1 MDGFFMSIIEVAQKA
16 GVSPSTV
23 SRVMND
29 HPRVAQETARA
40 VRKVMAELGYVP
52 SENRPGPKPLN
63 RIATAKPT
71 VAFIVFG
78 STHHGNTPGFEQLV
92 RGVSEAVNKSSMGLA
107 IFHHQDPTRPP
118 DRLLD
123 SSVHGLLLHGEIPS
137 PEVQTKLGKIPA
149 VWLMG
154 NHQRPTWGDQVMP
167 NHYEVGSLAA
177 EHLHALGHQHLVFMN
192 MDSQHWPF
200 RLYYQAFAAAAEQR
214 GVSVT
219 RVDDVIKP
227 GTDYWFKYD
236 QSTIEGIV
244 DRYLALSPR
253 PTGIMIADDMQAAMI
268 QPVLQR
274 KGVKVGPGEVEIVS
288 VNNEQPYLIGLN
300 PRPTV
305 VDIRAS
311 AIGQRG
317 VAQIRWRIKHPE
329 VTDRIMMLVQPE
341 LVAPAAR

>member
-1 MDGFFMSIIEVAQKA
+1 MSIIEVAQKA

-29 HPRVAQETARA
+29 HPRVATETARA

-52 SENRPGPKPLN
+52 SDNRPGPKPLH
-63 RIATAKPT
+63 RALPAKPT
-71 VAFIVFG
+71 VAFIIFG
-78 STHHGNTPGFEQLV
+78 ASHHGNTPGFEQLV

-107 IFHHQDPTRPP
+107 IFHHQDSARPP

-123 SSVHGLLLHGEIPS
+123 SAVHGLLLHGEIPS
-137 PEVQTKLGKIPA
+137 PEVQGKFGKIPA

-177 EHLHALGHQHLVFMN
+177 EHLHSHGHQHLVFLN
-192 MDSQHWPF
+192 MDAQHWPF
-200 RLYYQAFAAAAEQR
+200 RLYYQAFAAAGEQL
-214 GVSVT
+214 GTTVS
-219 RVDDVIKP
+219 RVDEVIKP
-227 GTDYWFKYD
+227 SSDYWFKYD
-236 QSTIEGIV
+236 QSTIEGIA

-274 KGVKVGPGEVEIVS
+274 KGVQIRPGEVEIVS

-305 VDIRAS
+305 IDIRAS

-317 VAQIRWRIKHPE
+317 VAQIRWRIKHQD

-341 LVAPAAR
+341 LVEPAAH